1 MLWGT
6 FCWHVTLRYTC
17 HLRWKH
23 NCKSL
28 QTNADWSPFYSM
40 KKHFY
45 PDWSCFFHDEN
56 ALTHRAQGLA
66 EFYDE
71 HENDLN
77 HKLWPLQ
84 SLVHLWNILGQNVRQ
99 CSPSPLIQWQFR
111 EQKNNVHPSNTVLV
125 AFFLLFLIVHF
136 IMVFLCTLISYIT
149 IYMFYKCKNL
159 FIIFIL
165 FYFVIRLIYTNI

>member
-1 MLWGT
+1 MLSLGELLPCNT
-6 FCWHVTLRYTC
+6 SCWILHHCAMKYAEKLQKSMALLCCGEHFAGMLHLDTLVTLDGSITANHYRLMLTD
-17 HLRWKH
+17 HL
-23 NCKSL
+23 
-28 QTNADWSPFYSM
+28 YSM

-84 SLVHLWNILGQNVRQ
+84 SLVHLWNILGQNVR
-99 CSPSPLIQWQFR
+99 
-111 EQKNNVHPSNTVLV
+111 
-125 AFFLLFLIVHF
+125 
-136 IMVFLCTLISYIT
+136 
-149 IYMFYKCKNL
+149 
-159 FIIFIL
+159 
-165 FYFVIRLIYTNI
+165 